1 MPSSNTRQALARLT
15 AAALFACAFP
25 LGAAA
30 ATDLRPINKVEPEFP
45 REAMASGTN
54 EGKVRARMTLA
65 GSGEVTRVEIV
76 EANPRRVFDRAVVR
90 ALSQWK
96 YPSGNEGRTVD
107 IDFEF
112 RR

>member
-1 MPSSNTRQALARLT
+1 MPSRLTRQALARL
-15 AAALFACAFP
+15 AAAVLFASAFP
-25 LGAAA
+25 LAAA
-30 ATDLRPINKVEPEFP
+30 AASDLKPITKVEPQFP
-45 REAMASGTN
+45 RDAPIN
-54 EGKVRARMTLA
+54 EGKVRARMTLD

-112 RR
+112 HR